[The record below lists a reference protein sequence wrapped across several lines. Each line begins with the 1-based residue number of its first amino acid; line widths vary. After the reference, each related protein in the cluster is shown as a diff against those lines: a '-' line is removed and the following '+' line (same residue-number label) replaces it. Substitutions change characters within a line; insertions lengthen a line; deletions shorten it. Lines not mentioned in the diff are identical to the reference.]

1 MNYSNLLTMQRYR
14 KYLIKP
20 NKSQNILNE
29 NAIISPNHSILV
41 YFYCYHPE
49 SCSSLISF
57 NSD

>member
-14 KYLIKP
+14 KKLRKP
-20 NKSQNILNE
+20 NYSQNILKE
-29 NAIISPNHSILV
+29 KTTFSPNNSILV

-49 SCSSLISF
+49 SCSSLISL